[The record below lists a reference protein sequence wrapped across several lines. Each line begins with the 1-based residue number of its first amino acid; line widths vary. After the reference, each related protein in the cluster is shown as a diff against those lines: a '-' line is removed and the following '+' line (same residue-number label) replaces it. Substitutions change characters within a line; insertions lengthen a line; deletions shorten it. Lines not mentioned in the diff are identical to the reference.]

1 MKKKLRKTA
10 IAFFVGASIASSLS
24 LLKVGKENI
33 VGFTA
38 VVLGAGLMIALKDE
52 DDLNKKSRDY
62 EYFFNRAQDEFEVA
76 NYEEAIL
83 DYNKALKLS
92 PTEICL
98 VYSMR
103 GNAKRNLGD
112 IDGAISDQNKALGF
126 DPLYI
131 DGYFNRSSAK
141 LKKGDFTGAIDD
153 QNKALD
159 FDPLYAD
166 GYFNRSSAKFNMG
179 DFAGAIDDY
188 SQVLRIN
195 PMDSD
200 AYFNRANIKKEI
212 GDLNG
217 ACEDWIKAV
226 DLRDKEA
233 AKLLKENCE

>member
-10 IAFFVGASIASSLS
+10 ITFFVGASIASSLS
-24 LLKVGKENI
+24 LLKVSKENI

-38 VVLGAGLMIALKDE
+38 VVVGAGLMIALKDE

-112 IDGAISDQNKALGF
+112 LDGAISDQNKALGF

-153 QNKALD
+153 YTKVIQ
-159 FDPLYAD
+159 
-166 GYFNRSSAKFNMG
+166 
-179 DFAGAIDDY
+179 
-188 SQVLRIN
+188 IN
-195 PMDSD
+195 PNDSD
-200 AYFNRANIKKEI
+200 AFFNRAYVKNNV
-212 GDLNG
+212 GDMKG
-217 ACEDWIKAV
+217 ACEDWEKTA
-226 DLRDKEA
+226 DLGDEEA
-233 AKLLKENCE
+233 EKLIKENCE